1 MAALTL
7 SAVVALGGQV
17 FMGPAAHAQD
27 PEWTP
32 GHGGQPPRPVSGA
45 TPQHPAHQTNM
56 PPLAGMPEH
65 PAMVNIGEA
74 PPKQEDVP
82 FPGAIDF
89 GAEEPFDSAALMGEL
104 CQRGPGKPIQGA
116 FNNETGDFLTR
127 PAFVREHG
135 NFAPQGPWEVLRGQ
149 CHFPV
154 LGGWDEPGAARRI
167 TGVQQNLGT
176 GDDYYEL
183 TVTWFTGF
191 DATTSTGFSFSKTV
205 TDEIFSTT
213 KSRDT
218 NFTWAWGRAFEV
230 SRLRAMLIEPCT
242 EVWLDA
248 TPIERTFRVQPV
260 FEIFDHGF
268 DVEEVDEAEEERR
281 AEDGWR
287 LAGPGNPFI
296 FAPGFH
302 IDGTADRL
310 LFDSTPD
317 LIISKRQRNLD
328 DKLCA

>member
-1 MAALTL
+1 M

-17 FMGPAAHAQD
+17 SMGPAAYAQD

-45 TPQHPAHQTNM
+45 TPEHPAHQTNM
-56 PPLAGMPEH
+56 PPMAGMPEH
-65 PAMVNIGEA
+65 PALVDVGDA
-74 PPKQEDVP
+74 PPKQEGAP

-89 GAEEPFDSAALMGEL
+89 GAQEPFDAAGLMGDL
-104 CQRGPGKPIQGA
+104 CQRGPGRPIQGA
-116 FNNETGDFLTR
+116 FNNLTGDFLTR

-135 NFAPQGPWEVLRGQ
+135 NFAPQGPWEILRGQ

-154 LGGWDEPGAARRI
+154 LGGWDHPGVTRRI
-167 TGVQQNLGT
+167 TAVHQNLGT

-183 TVTWFTGF
+183 TITWATAF
-191 DATTSTGFSFSKTV
+191 DSSTSTGFSFSKTV
-205 TDEIFSTT
+205 TDELFSTT
-213 KSRDT
+213 KSRSRDHS
-218 NFTWAWGRAFEV
+218 WAWGVGHEIN
-230 SRLRAMLIEPCT
+230 RLRAMLIEPCT

-260 FEIFDHGF
+260 FEVFDHRF
-268 DVEEVDEAEEERR
+268 ERNEERMS
-281 AEDGWR
+281 EDNWR
-287 LAGPGNPFI
+287 VAGPGHPFI

-310 LFDSTPD
+310 LWDSTPD